1 MGIKQKLIQVMS
13 LNVVLWLLM
22 LLVFSGLLLCAAG
35 VYMLLAARMTPVEA
49 MLITGGG
56 LIAIVAIL
64 ILIAALA
71 ASFSGKSAKKKVK
84 AEASGPRSSDNLLE
98 SQLRPMLGDPAT
110 DWAMRHSSLAVA
122 GALSAGVLIAASPR
136 VRAAM
141 MGAIGPLFTRKVMQ
155 SINQFTD
162 HS

>member
-35 VYMLLAARMTPVEA
+35 VYMLLAARMTPVQA

-56 LIAIVAIL
+56 LIALVAVLLLIVA
-64 ILIAALA
+64 LA
-71 ASFSGKSAKKKVK
+71 TSSSGKAEKKQVK
-84 AEASGPRSSDNLLE
+84 AEGPAQHAPDNLLE
-98 SQLRPMLGDPAT
+98 SQLRPMLGDQAT
-110 DWAMRHSSLAVA
+110 DWAKRHSSLAVA
-122 GALSAGVLIAASPR
+122 GALSAGVIIAASPR

-141 MGAIGPLFTRKVMQ
+141 MGAVGPLFTRKVMQ
-155 SINQFTD
+155 SIDQFTENR
-162 HS
+162 